1 MILQKIITITITY
14 GILLSC
20 IFAGSLSGRVNFQG
34 KAPKKKIVKM
44 DADPVCGASHKTPPY
59 RQSFVMN
66 EDGYLKNVMVYLNN
80 IKYDGKIPE
89 TQAVLDQNGC
99 TYSPH
104 VQGMIAGQELLIK
117 NSDATLHNIHGL
129 PKVNAEFNF
138 AMPKVVKEKPIKFN
152 KSEHAIFIKCDVHPW
167 MKSYI
172 SVFDHPFFSVTDDG
186 GNYKINN
193 IPPGT
198 YDVVAWQEKF
208 QDKKTKEWITLNA
221 SVTIGEGETNH
232 DFTFVKPKKKK

>member
-1 MILQKIITITITY
+1 LKKILIAFLFFGLFIN
-14 GILLSC
+14 S
-20 IFAGSLSGRVNFQG
+20 SLCGTLKGKVNFDG
-34 KAPKKKIVKM
+34 KPPKNKTLKM
-44 DADPVCGASHKTPPY
+44 NADPVCGSSHKEPVY
-59 RQSFVMN
+59 RESFIMN
-66 EDGYLKNVMVYLNN
+66 QDGYLKNVMVYLNN
-80 IKYDGKIPE
+80 INYDGKIPE
-89 TQAVLDQNGC
+89 SSAVLDQNGC
-99 TYSPH
+99 MYSPH
-104 VQGMIAGQELLIK
+104 VQGIIRGQELIIK

-152 KSEHAIFIKCDVHPW
+152 KSEHAMFIKCDVHPW

-172 SVFDHPFFSVTDDG
+172 SVFDHPFFSVTDDE

-208 QDKKTKEWITLNA
+208 QDKKTKEWKTL
-221 SVTIGEGETNH
+221 SSSITIGDGETNH
-232 DFTFVKPKKKK
+232 DFTFIKPKKNK

>member
-1 MILQKIITITITY
+1 M
-14 GILLSC
+14 
-20 IFAGSLSGRVNFQG
+20 
-34 KAPKKKIVKM
+34 
-44 DADPVCGASHKTPPY
+44 
-59 RQSFVMN
+59 
-66 EDGYLKNVMVYLNN
+66 
-80 IKYDGKIPE
+80 
-89 TQAVLDQNGC
+89 
-99 TYSPH
+99 YSPH
-104 VQGMIAGQELLIK
+104 VQGIIRGQELIIK